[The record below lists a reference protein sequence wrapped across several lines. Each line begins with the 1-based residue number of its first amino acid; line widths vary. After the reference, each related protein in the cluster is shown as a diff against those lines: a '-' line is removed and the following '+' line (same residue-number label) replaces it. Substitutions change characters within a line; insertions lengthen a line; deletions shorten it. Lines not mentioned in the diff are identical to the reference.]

1 MNEDVLNS
9 SKIEWEKPSI
19 IVLDIIF
26 TQFNCLKFGEFND
39 LEDSNCPRS

>member
-1 MNEDVLNS
+1 MNDDELKD

-19 IVLDIIF
+19 IVLDISL
-26 TQFNCLKFGEFND
+26 TQFNCLKLGDFND